1 MVASTPRQP
10 EKIELA
16 LAAQDRLPAVA
27 RERLAASPPQRIPSA
42 VTYCMLTSR
51 PIQALAVVGALICL
65 SASYASAQ
73 CRPPRSSNEA
83 KLLAF
88 YSVPIV
94 FSADIPALSLP
105 AGAVRLS
112 GEGAYVPKASST
124 LQQTGFCY
132 TGKAE
137 NTGLTSFFGRPRLAV
152 GLPAGFGLE
161 VSYLPPI
168 TVASATPNLG
178 SAALWFTRAVN
189 PDFSLTARAHG
200 TVGIVKGPI
209 TCPRSAL
216 QQQDSQAPCYGNNPS
231 TDEFRPDMAGVELV
245 ASTNPVS
252 ARRVRFAAGIG
263 VNQLYPRFKVGF
275 SDLNGGTDRTRIVVN
290 LTRVTALAGA
300 SMTLTPRCDAS
311 AQLFSSPSDATTVRA
326 SLGCLLR
333 K

>member
-1 MVASTPRQP
+1 MPTTRRARP
-10 EKIELA
+10 LA
-16 LAAQDRLPAVA
+16 LF
-27 RERLAASPPQRIPSA
+27 
-42 VTYCMLTSR
+42 C
-51 PIQALAVVGALICL
+51 ALICS
-65 SASYASAQ
+65 SASYAAAQ
-73 CRPPRSSNEA
+73 CRPPRDSHEA

-88 YSVPIV
+88 YSVPVV
-94 FSADIPALSLP
+94 FSADIASLSLP
-105 AGAVRLS
+105 AGAVRLA
-112 GEGAYVPKASST
+112 GEGAYVPTASSA

-189 PDFSLTARAHG
+189 SDFSLTARAHG
-200 TVGIVKGPI
+200 TVGLVKGPI

-216 QQQDSQAPCYGNNPS
+216 QQRDAQAPCYGNDPS
-231 TDEFRPDMAGVELV
+231 TDQFRPDMAGLELI
-245 ASTNPVS
+245 ASSNP
-252 ARRVRFAAGIG
+252 AGTHRVRFAAGIG
-263 VNQLYPRFKVGF
+263 VNELYPRFRVGF
-275 SDLNGGTDRTRIVVN
+275 SDLNGGTDHTRIVVN

-300 SMTLTPRCDAS
+300 TMMLTQRCDAS

-326 SLGCLLR
+326 TLGCLLR
-333 K
+333 R